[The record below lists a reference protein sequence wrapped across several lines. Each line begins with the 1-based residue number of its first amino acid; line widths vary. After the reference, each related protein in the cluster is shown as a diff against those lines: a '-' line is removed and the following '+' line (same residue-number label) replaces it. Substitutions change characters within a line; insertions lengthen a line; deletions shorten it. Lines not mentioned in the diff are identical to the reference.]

1 MAKRERDA
9 RERKNRNMS
18 LIFDKSNVNTNTEE
32 MLNFIVPFESE
43 LENVD

>member
-1 MAKRERDA
+1 MQEREKIEICHSYLKKA
-9 RERKNRNMS
+9 
-18 LIFDKSNVNTNTEE
+18 NVNTNTEE